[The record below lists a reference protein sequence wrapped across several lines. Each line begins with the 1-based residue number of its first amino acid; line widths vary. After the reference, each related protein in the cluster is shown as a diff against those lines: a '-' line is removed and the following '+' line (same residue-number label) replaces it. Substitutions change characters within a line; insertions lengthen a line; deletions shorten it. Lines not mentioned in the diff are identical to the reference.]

1 MQTGSSLL
9 VNWVCFILGT
19 KGKNQSFFQSQKLVN
34 LQNKKSHL
42 YRNWFPND
50 FKKIDKITETNC
62 NNYNYQYS
70 TGNDSEFF
78 NEDSKS
84 LSDIS
89 QKKDGSSTGKESKI
103 FELEDKNSDN
113 NILASS
119 MHINK
124 LSQKRTSSR
133 QSSFHLSNLS
143 SSKDSNYRRVSRNWQ
158 SNKVSYFL

>member
-1 MQTGSSLL
+1 MTLRKL
-9 VNWVCFILGT
+9 I
-19 KGKNQSFFQSQKLVN
+19 KSQKQIVIIIIISIAL
-34 LQNKKSHL
+34 
-42 YRNWFPND
+42 
-50 FKKIDKITETNC
+50 E
-62 NNYNYQYS
+62 
-70 TGNDSEFF
+70 NDSEFF